1 MDLIDR
7 LRAISNRIPKLLP
20 KLETEEATKNALIMP
35 MVQALGYDV
44 FDPDDVVPEYNADV
58 GTKKG
63 EKVDYALMQDGEPAI
78 LIEAKA
84 AHVALDGQHATQLF
98 RYFSVTKARVAILT
112 NGVEYRLYSDIDEPN
127 KMDEKPFMVLDMRE
141 VRESWIP
148 ELKRLT
154 KSSFDV
160 DAVVDA
166 ASELKYLRLLKA
178 EVAAQFDDPGEE
190 LVRLLAKRVYDGNL
204 TAAQRERFTHLTKRA
219 LNSFLNDHITGS
231 IRTVLREEQESQR
244 VADEEEVARL
254 PEGIVSI
261 DGDVVTTVDEVK
273 GYEIVRTLL
282 GEVVEPGR
290 VAMRDTKSYC
300 GVLLDD
306 NNRKPICRLRFNSS
320 QWYLGLFDEEK
331 NETKV
336 PISGVED
343 ISKHGAALRE
353 TARRYD
359 AE

>member
-190 LVRLLAKRVYDGNL
+190 LVRLLAKR
-204 TAAQRERFTHLTKRA
+204 TR
-219 LNSFLNDHITGS
+219 
-231 IRTVLREEQESQR
+231 
-244 VADEEEVARL
+244 
-254 PEGIVSI
+254 
-261 DGDVVTTVDEVK
+261 
-273 GYEIVRTLL
+273 
-282 GEVVEPGR
+282 
-290 VAMRDTKSYC
+290 
-300 GVLLDD
+300 
-306 NNRKPICRLRFNSS
+306 
-320 QWYLGLFDEEK
+320 
-331 NETKV
+331 
-336 PISGVED
+336 
-343 ISKHGAALRE
+343 
-353 TARRYD
+353 
-359 AE
+359 

>member
-204 TAAQRERFTHLTKRA
+204 TAAQRERFAHLTKRA

-244 VADEEEVARL
+244 AAEEEEVARL
-254 PEGIVSI
+254 PEGVVAM
-261 DGDVVTTVDEVK
+261 DGDIVTTVDEVK
-273 GYEIVRTLL
+273 GYEIVRTIL
-282 GEVVEPGR
+282 GEVVDPER

-306 NNRKPICRLRFNSS
+306 NNRKPICRLRFNSK

-331 NETKV
+331 NETRV
-336 PISGVED
+336 AIGCLAD
-343 ISKHGAALRE
+343 ISKHGAALRD
-353 TARRYD
+353 TAARYD
-359 AE
+359 VE